1 MASLLEISELA
12 YRQLFPN
19 PNDEANITLA
29 EFIATAKVEYAYRL
43 WEMNRAELQQTGE
56 NNIPSNLLSFTTL
69 IVEKGKANIKD
80 LKALRS
86 LPNNTWIQSLGGI
99 ACGDCRYVL
108 MDMNK
113 WKLLCDDDSRGDN
126 KAAIPAG
133 AEILFPDGTFE
144 KDGKV
149 EMLYANMG
157 HTIDGQIEVE
167 DAVGGLIRRSLIDI
181 YSKRFPEDKTNNSN
195 SNGSI
200 QN

>member
-1 MASLLEISELA
+1 MTIQAIAELC

-19 PNDEANITLA
+19 PNDEANITKA

-56 NNIPSNLLSFTTL
+56 NNIPPNLLTMGTL
-69 IVEKGKANIKD
+69 IVESGKANIKD

-86 LPNNTWIQSLGGI
+86 LPNNTWIQSLGGV

-113 WKLLCDDDSRGDN
+113 WKLLCDDDSRGHD
-126 KAAIPAG
+126 KAAIPLG
-133 AEILFPDGTFE
+133 TEILFPDGTFE
-144 KDGKV
+144 KDNKVPIVYASTQNVDGK
-149 EMLYANMG
+149 
-157 HTIDGQIEVE
+157 IEVD
-167 DAVGGLIRRSLIDI
+167 DAIGGLIRRSLIDI
-181 YSKRFPEDKTNNSN
+181 YGKRFPEDKSNNSSGN
-195 SNGSI
+195 VAI